1 MARHIVILAGGSGT
15 RLWPRSREK
24 SPKHLLTLHGGQ
36 SLLQSTFERVARLT
50 ENVYV
55 VTEQSQ
61 VESIRKQLPNLRD
74 EQFIV
79 EPARRGTASA
89 LGLTAL
95 AIAERDPQATMLS
108 VHADHYLGHDEDAYL
123 RTLDA
128 EARWAESKRSL
139 VTVGLRPP
147 YASTAFGYIQVG
159 PPLDGDQAPAVYPV
173 VRFVEKPDLKTAE
186 GFLASGSYLWNLGLF
201 SWPVDVLFSEMAEH
215 APQLYAGL
223 EQVRRARRAGSTDDA
238 DRHYEA
244 LPTEAIDYAVL
255 ERTKNLL
262 VVGATFDGH
271 NRHGEHQWTTQGKVI
286 EADPGRAFAFECSQY
301 DFHFSTWG
309 YRIEPTESGCRVT
322 EWSEDLRPESA
333 MELSKQISGVDDR
346 TERNYLTMSGT
357 LERLAAALDS

>member
-24 SPKHLLTLHGGQ
+24 SPKHLLTLQGSQ
-36 SLLQSTFERVARLT
+36 SLLQSTVERVARLT

-55 VTEQSQ
+55 VTERSQ
-61 VESIRKQLPNLRD
+61 VKSIREQLPHLRD

-89 LGLTAL
+89 LGLAAL
-95 AIAERDPQATMLS
+95 AIAEHDPQAIMLS

-123 RTLDA
+123 KTLDA

-159 PPLDGDQAPAVYPV
+159 LER
-173 VRFVEKPDLKTAE
+173 VR
-186 GFLASGSYLWNLGLF
+186 
-201 SWPVDVLFSEMAEH
+201 H
-215 APQLYAGL
+215 
-223 EQVRRARRAGSTDDA
+223 ARRAGRQDEA
-238 DRHYEA
+238 DRVYQT

-262 VVGATFDGH
+262 VVGATFEWHDLGSWADLH
-271 NRHGEHQWTTQGKVI
+271 DILQQDEAGNFVEGDSVLIDSKNCMIHSPHKLVAAVGLEDMVVI
-286 EADPGRAFAFECSQY
+286 ETDDAILICPKARSQ
-301 DFHFSTWG
+301 DVKLIVDRLKQMG
-309 YRIEPTESGCRVT
+309 KTE
-322 EWSEDLRPESA
+322 
-333 MELSKQISGVDDR
+333 
-346 TERNYLTMSGT
+346 YL
-357 LERLAAALDS
+357 